1 VAAGGTALDPE
12 VVTQLMGAS
21 RRTGRLGTL
30 TARERDGLALM
41 AEGRSNAA
49 IAGILVVPSGPSR
62 STSGTSSASSGWHP
76 RTPTTAGC
84 WPSSDTWSPG
94 HPFGIL
100 GPQRLVEKGR
110 RPGIRPST
118 TTPLTR

>member
-1 VAAGGTALDPE
+1 MAAGGTALDPE

-62 STSGTSSASSGWHP
+62 STSGTSSASSGWHL

-84 WPSSDTWSPG
+84 WPSSDT
-94 HPFGIL
+94 
-100 GPQRLVEKGR
+100 
-110 RPGIRPST
+110 
-118 TTPLTR
+118 